1 MSEKAKWL
9 LILRKDKKMP
19 EEKQVSPFDTS
30 GEEAEFKALQ
40 DELAQIEA
48 GLENN
53 FADFMVQNTDEKLE
67 ELFFEDKKA
76 FYLKVQQMQNDF
88 TKNQLESKLQR
99 SNELKSSI
107 SQKKALG
114 GIDEAM
120 AVFLQKY
127 PEADVDELM
136 RFYAEEVPPKI
147 QADFE
152 KMPPEQ
158 FFEELYLLWQ
168 GLQQGQAPQQQ
179 QGQAQEQ
186 LPRELNGVPSDAG
199 QENTSNS
206 NLPFERL

>member
-1 MSEKAKWL
+1 
-9 LILRKDKKMP
+9 MP
-19 EEKQVSPFDTS
+19 EENQVSPFDTS
-30 GEEAEFKALQ
+30 AEENELKALQ

-53 FADFMVQNTDEKLE
+53 FADYMVENTDATLE
-67 ELFFEDKKA
+67 ELFFENKKE
-76 FYLKVQQMQNDF
+76 FYLTVQRMQNDF

-99 SNELKSSI
+99 SDELKGSI
-107 SQKKALG
+107 NQKKALG

-120 AVFLQKY
+120 QVFQSKY

-152 KMPPEQ
+152 ALPPEQ
-158 FFEELYLLWQ
+158 FFEELYLLYL
-168 GLQQGQAPQQQ
+168 GMQQDNAPQQAQ
-179 QGQAQEQ
+179 PQQEQ
-186 LPRELNGVPSDAG
+186 LPRQIGGVPNGASE
-199 QENTSNS
+199 ENTNNS